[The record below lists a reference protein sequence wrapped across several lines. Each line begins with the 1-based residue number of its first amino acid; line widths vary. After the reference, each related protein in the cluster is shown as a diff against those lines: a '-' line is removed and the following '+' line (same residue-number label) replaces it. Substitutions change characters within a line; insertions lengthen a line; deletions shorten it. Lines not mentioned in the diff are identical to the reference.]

1 MPDNEEAL
9 KLVGGVGL
17 EVFDT
22 VSSKMQAA
30 RTLAKSGNRSNVVLN
45 LNPIRVGHKFLMTYL
60 TGEFLSV
67 IDKFRPKEKV
77 R

>member
-1 MPDNEEAL
+1 MPDNEEAP

-22 VSSKMQAA
+22 VSSIMQAA

-45 LNPIRVGHKFLMTYL
+45 FESYSCGP
-60 TGEFLSV
+60 
-67 IDKFRPKEKV
+67 
-77 R
+77 

>member
-22 VSSKMQAA
+22 VSSIMQ
-30 RTLAKSGNRSNVVLN
+30 VLELLRN
-45 LNPIRVGHKFLMTYL
+45 LTIVEMLC
-60 TGEFLSV
+60 
-67 IDKFRPKEKV
+67 
-77 R
+77 

>member
-22 VSSKMQAA
+22 VSSKMKLLELL
-30 RTLAKSGNRSNVVLN
+30 RNLAIVQMLC
-45 LNPIRVGHKFLMTYL
+45 
-60 TGEFLSV
+60 
-67 IDKFRPKEKV
+67 
-77 R
+77 

>member
-1 MPDNEEAL
+1 MPDNEEAPE
-9 KLVGGVGL
+9 LVGGVGL

-45 LNPIRVGHKFLMTYL
+45 FESYSCGP
-60 TGEFLSV
+60 
-67 IDKFRPKEKV
+67 
-77 R
+77 

>member
-22 VSSKMQAA
+22 VSSIMQVLELL
-30 RTLAKSGNRSNVVLN
+30 RNLAIVQMLC
-45 LNPIRVGHKFLMTYL
+45 
-60 TGEFLSV
+60 
-67 IDKFRPKEKV
+67 
-77 R
+77 